1 MTEGLVKRIDHRDQR
16 EWLRVGGCGVAW
28 LVPLLL
34 LMALAGVD
42 LATGERFRVVSWIVL
57 VPSVAA
63 ALCGVG
69 TTVVFAL
76 LSLATYVAVDTAF
89 PDPYRAGNADFV
101 LVALGGA
108 LAVVAAELRA
118 RRERREGHMRDIAE
132 TTRRTV
138 LRPLPPGWA
147 GLEHAGVYLAAD
159 TDARV
164 GGDFYDIQPGPHG
177 TRVLVGDVQGKGLGA
192 VETAAALLGTFRE
205 AAYHEPDLA
214 TVADRLEIRMYRHR
228 GHTAA
233 LGRYDGERFATA
245 VLLGFSEPHGDTVE
259 VINFGHEAPLAVG
272 PHGVRPLPGTAR
284 LPIGFGHLTGDLAG
298 GSAGDVADGSKGDV
312 GAGPAGDLP
321 GGSDGSSAGG
331 VAGDA
336 AGAPVAT
343 PAEGP
348 TGESAVVSGSRP
360 SLHLDETLLVVTD
373 GVTEAR
379 DRRGEFYALVRE
391 LERDLA
397 RDPGRAA
404 PDRLVRAVRDGV
416 LRHTR
421 GRLADDTTV
430 FAVRRLPDARG

>member
-1 MTEGLVKRIDHRDQR
+1 MERIDRRKRQW
-16 EWLRVGGCGVAW
+16 EWFRVGGCDVAW

-34 LMALAGVD
+34 LIGIAGVD
-42 LATGERFRVVSWIVL
+42 LLTGEQFRIVSWIVL
-57 VPSVAA
+57 VPSIAA

-76 LSLATYVAVDTAF
+76 LSLVTYVAVDTLY
-89 PDPYRAGNADFV
+89 PNQYRAGNADFV

-108 LAVVAAELRA
+108 LAVIAAEARA

-245 VLLGFSEPHGDTVE
+245 VLLSFPQRDGDTVE
-259 VINFGHEAPLAVG
+259 VINFGHESPLAVG
-272 PHGVRPLPGTAR
+272 PRGVRPLPGAER

-298 GSAGDVADGSKGDV
+298 GAAD
-312 GAGPAGDLP
+312 
-321 GGSDGSSAGG
+321 
-331 VAGDA
+331 
-336 AGAPVAT
+336 T
-343 PAEGP
+343 PAQAPAEALVP
-348 TGESAVVSGSRP
+348 E
-360 SLHLDETLLVVTD
+360 LHPDETLLVVTD

-379 DRRGEFYALVRE
+379 DRHGEFYTLVRE
-391 LERDLA
+391 LDRA
-397 RDPGRAA
+397 VSRDPGRAA
-404 PDRLVRAVRDGV
+404 PDRLVRTVRDGV

-430 FAVRRLPDARG
+430 FAVRRLPDVPD

>member
-1 MTEGLVKRIDHRDQR
+1 MERIDRRKRQR
-16 EWLRVGGCGVAW
+16 EWFRVGDCDVAW

-34 LMALAGVD
+34 LMGIAAVD
-42 LATGERFRVVSWIVL
+42 LLTSEQFRIVSWIVL
-57 VPSVAA
+57 VPSIAA

-76 LSLATYVAVDTAF
+76 LSLVTYVAVDTVY
-89 PDPYRAGNADFV
+89 PNQYRAGNADFV

-108 LAVVAAELRA
+108 LAVIAAEARA

-214 TVADRLEIRMYRHR
+214 TVADRLETRMYRHR

-245 VLLGFSEPHGDTVE
+245 VLLSFPQREGDTVE
-259 VINFGHEAPLAVG
+259 IINFGHEAPLAVG
-272 PHGVRPLPGTAR
+272 PRGVRPLPGTER
-284 LPIGFGHLTGDLAG
+284 LPIGFGHLTEGLAG
-298 GSAGDVADGSKGDV
+298 GAA
-312 GAGPAGDLP
+312 DLP
-321 GGSDGSSAGG
+321 SADLPAK
-331 VAGDA
+331 V
-336 AGAPVAT
+336 
-343 PAEGP
+343 PAEALAP
-348 TGESAVVSGSRP
+348 E
-360 SLHLDETLLVVTD
+360 LHPDETLLVVTD

-379 DRRGEFYALVRE
+379 DRRGEFYTLVRE
-391 LERDLA
+391 LDRALA

-404 PDRLVRAVRDGV
+404 PKRLVRTVRDGV

-430 FAVRRLPDARG
+430 FAVRRMADTSD

>member
-1 MTEGLVKRIDHRDQR
+1 MERIDRRKRQR
-16 EWLRVGGCGVAW
+16 EWFRVGDCDVAW

-34 LMALAGVD
+34 LIGIAGVD
-42 LATGERFRVVSWIVL
+42 LLTGEQFRIVSWIVL
-57 VPSVAA
+57 VPSIAA

-76 LSLATYVAVDTAF
+76 LSLVTYVAVDTLY
-89 PDPYRAGNADFV
+89 PNQYRAGNADFV

-108 LAVVAAELRA
+108 LAVIAAEARA

-245 VLLGFSEPHGDTVE
+245 VLLSFPQRDGDTVE
-259 VINFGHEAPLAVG
+259 VINFGHESPLAVG
-272 PHGVRPLPGTAR
+272 PRGVRPLPGAER

-298 GSAGDVADGSKGDV
+298 GAAD
-312 GAGPAGDLP
+312 
-321 GGSDGSSAGG
+321 
-331 VAGDA
+331 
-336 AGAPVAT
+336 T
-343 PAEGP
+343 PAQAPAEALVP
-348 TGESAVVSGSRP
+348 E
-360 SLHLDETLLVVTD
+360 LHSDETLLVVTD

-379 DRRGEFYALVRE
+379 DRHGEFYTLVRE
-391 LERDLA
+391 LDRA
-397 RDPGRAA
+397 VSRDPGRAA
-404 PDRLVRAVRDGV
+404 PDRLVRTVRDGV

-430 FAVRRLPDARG
+430 FAVRRLPDVPD

>member
-1 MTEGLVKRIDHRDQR
+1 MKRIDHLDQR

-34 LMALAGVD
+34 LVALAAVD
-42 LATGERFRVVSWIVL
+42 LTTGERFRVVSWIVL

-245 VLLGFSEPHGDTVE
+245 VLLGFSERHGDTVE

-272 PHGVRPLPGTAR
+272 PHGVRPLPGTER

-298 GSAGDVADGSKGDV
+298 GLTGDPAG
-312 GAGPAGDLP
+312 GPANTP
-321 GGSDGSSAGG
+321 SD
-331 VAGDA
+331 
-336 AGAPVAT
+336 T
-343 PAEGP
+343 PAEAP
-348 TGESAVVSGSRP
+348 MAVP
-360 SLHLDETLLVVTD
+360 APELHPDETLLVVTD

-379 DRRGEFYALVRE
+379 DRSGEFYALVRE
-391 LERDLA
+391 LDRA
-397 RDPGRAA
+397 VTRDPGRAA

-430 FAVRRLPDARG
+430 FAVRRLPDASG

>member
-1 MTEGLVKRIDHRDQR
+1 MTEGLVKRIDHLDQR

-34 LMALAGVD
+34 LMGLAGVD
-42 LATGERFRVVSWIVL
+42 LLTGERFRVVSWIVL

-245 VLLGFSEPHGDTVE
+245 VLLGFSERHGDTVE

-272 PHGVRPLPGTAR
+272 PHGVRPLPGTER

-298 GSAGDVADGSKGDV
+298 GSAGPLAGGSAGEVGGGSAGEVAGGSAGDVADGSAGNVADGSEGDF
-312 GAGPAGDLP
+312 GASPAGDLP
-321 GGSDGSSAGG
+321 GGSAGSPAGG

-336 AGAPVAT
+336 AGAPAAT
-343 PAEGP
+343 PAEG
-348 TGESAVVSGSRP
+348 SAVAPGEGPAAASAEGPAAALAEGSA
-360 SLHLDETLLVVTD
+360 V
-373 GVTEAR
+373 A
-379 DRRGEFYALVRE
+379 
-391 LERDLA
+391 
-397 RDPGRAA
+397 PG
-404 PDRLVRAVRDGV
+404 
-416 LRHTR
+416 
-421 GRLADDTTV
+421 
-430 FAVRRLPDARG
+430 

>member
-1 MTEGLVKRIDHRDQR
+1 MERIDHRGQERDG
-16 EWLRVGGCGVAW
+16 LRVGGCGVAW

-34 LMALAGVD
+34 LIGLAGVD
-42 LATGERFRVVSWIVL
+42 LTTGERFRVVSWIVL

-63 ALCGVG
+63 ALCGVA

-138 LRPLPPGWA
+138 LRPLPAGWA

-233 LGRYDGERFATA
+233 LGRYDGERFATG
-245 VLLGFSEPHGDTVE
+245 VLLGFSEQDGDTVE

-272 PHGVRPLPGTAR
+272 PHGVRPLPGTER

-298 GSAGDVADGSKGDV
+298 DVEGHLAESPKE
-312 GAGPAGDLP
+312 
-321 GGSDGSSAGG
+321 
-331 VAGDA
+331 
-336 AGAPVAT
+336 T
-343 PAEGP
+343 PAP
-348 TGESAVVSGSRP
+348 A
-360 SLHLDETLLVVTD
+360 LHPDETLLVVTD

-391 LERDLA
+391 LEREVA
-397 RDPGRAA
+397 RDPGRPA

-430 FAVRRLPDARG
+430 FAVRRLPEVSG

>member
-1 MTEGLVKRIDHRDQR
+1 MERIDRRKRQW
-16 EWLRVGGCGVAW
+16 EWFRVGGCDVAW

-34 LMALAGVD
+34 LIGIAGVD
-42 LATGERFRVVSWIVL
+42 LLTGEQFRIVSWIVL
-57 VPSVAA
+57 VPSIAA

-76 LSLATYVAVDTAF
+76 LSLVTYVAVDTLY
-89 PDPYRAGNADFV
+89 PNQYRAGNADFV

-108 LAVVAAELRA
+108 LAVIAAEARA

-214 TVADRLEIRMYRHR
+214 TVADRLETRMYRHR

-245 VLLGFSEPHGDTVE
+245 VLLSFPQRDGDTVE
-259 VINFGHEAPLAVG
+259 VINFGHESPLAVG
-272 PHGVRPLPGTAR
+272 PRGVRPLPGAER

-298 GSAGDVADGSKGDV
+298 GAAGLPSAGPPSKD
-312 GAGPAGDLP
+312 PA
-321 GGSDGSSAGG
+321 
-331 VAGDA
+331 A
-336 AGAPVAT
+336 ALT
-343 PAEGP
+343 PE
-348 TGESAVVSGSRP
+348 
-360 SLHLDETLLVVTD
+360 LHPDETLLVVTD

-379 DRRGEFYALVRE
+379 DRHGEFYTLVRE
-391 LERDLA
+391 LDRA
-397 RDPGRAA
+397 VSRDPGRAA
-404 PDRLVRAVRDGV
+404 PDRLVRTVRDGV

-430 FAVRRLPDARG
+430 FAVRRLPDVPD

>member
-1 MTEGLVKRIDHRDQR
+1 MERIDRRNRQR
-16 EWLRVGGCGVAW
+16 EWFRVGGCDVAW
-28 LVPLLL
+28 LVPLSL
-34 LMALAGVD
+34 LMGIAAVD
-42 LATGERFRVVSWIVL
+42 LLTSEQFRIVSWIVL
-57 VPSVAA
+57 VPSIAA

-69 TTVVFAL
+69 ATVVFAL
-76 LSLATYVAVDTAF
+76 LSLVTYVAVDTVY
-89 PDPYRAGNADFV
+89 PDQYRAGNADFV

-108 LAVVAAELRA
+108 LAVVAAELRV

-284 LPIGFGHLTGDLAG
+284 LPIGFGHLTGDLA
-298 GSAGDVADGSKGDV
+298 SDLTSDLAG
-312 GAGPAGDLP
+312 GPAGTP
-321 GGSDGSSAGG
+321 
-331 VAGDA
+331 
-336 AGAPVAT
+336 AGASAEA
-343 PAEGP
+343 PA
-348 TGESAVVSGSRP
+348 AVP
-360 SLHLDETLLVVTD
+360 APELHPDETLLVVTD

-379 DRRGEFYALVRE
+379 DRGGEFYALVRE
-391 LERDLA
+391 LDRA
-397 RDPGRAA
+397 VTRDPGRAA

-430 FAVRRLPDARG
+430 FAVRRLPDASG